1 MLWKGQVG
9 MTLNRAKII
18 GITGGIGTGKS
29 TVSGLLKDMGFL
41 IIDSDL
47 IAREVVIPGEIG
59 YNKVVD
65 YFGEIILNNDKTIN
79 RSKLGSI
86 IFSKKSK
93 RDKLNSILHPII
105 TKAIID
111 NINQNLFKE
120 KVIFIDIPLL
130 FEVRSHLQSQGLSF
144 DEVWLVYTK
153 KEIQLER
160 LIIRDNMSTKEALS
174 KIDSQ
179 IDIEDKKKLAEIVI
193 DNQGKKGE
201 LKSIVE
207 NLVEKYR

>member
-1 MLWKGQVG
+1 